1 MLDPVYDPKEINLL
15 RSNCKLYIHPHSV
28 GGTNPSLV
36 EAMFLGLPIVTFDV
50 VYNRATTE
58 GKALYFSDVASLRD
72 AVLEHAPDYPALA
85 RTMKEIADRRY
96 RWKLIAD
103 KYAQLY

>member
-1 MLDPVYDPKEINLL
+1 MMDPIYDPAGINLL
-15 RSNCKLYIHPHSV
+15 RSNCQLYIHPHSV

-58 GKALYFSDVASLRD
+58 GKALYFTDVASLREVVRNRTMD
-72 AVLEHAPDYPALA
+72 FPALA
-85 RTMKEIADRRY
+85 QQMKEIADRRY
-96 RWKLIAD
+96 RWQLIAE